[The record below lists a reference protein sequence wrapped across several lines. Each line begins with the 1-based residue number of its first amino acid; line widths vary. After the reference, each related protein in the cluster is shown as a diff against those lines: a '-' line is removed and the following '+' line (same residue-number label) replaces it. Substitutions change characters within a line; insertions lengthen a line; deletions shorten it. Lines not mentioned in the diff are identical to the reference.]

1 MSEPNEPTASRRAVL
16 QLLAGTAAYSA
27 LAASGRKAP
36 TLAVPWSC
44 CAMAISRS
52 SSTPASSG
60 IALPAAGHEAALGDF
75 AASEYVVTHDDRT
88 LDDFTLAEQR
98 LEPVRD
104 AVHGP
109 GRRLTLRG
117 ELGTLE
123 KSVQV
128 TLYERHPGFAILRT
142 SYHNTSDAPLRLA
155 RWVNARIACRPPGTV
170 RHSVHSAAPVTRT
183 AATGCSAL
191 RPVSS
196 RATSWA

>member
-1 MSEPNEPTASRRAVL
+1 MSGQHTSEPNEPTASRRAVL

-27 LAASGRKAP
+27 LGGVGAQGADARGPMVMLRDGDIA
-36 TLAVPWSC
+36 LQFD
-44 CAMAISRS
+44 SRLHS
-52 SSTPASSG
+52 R

-104 AVHGP
+104 ATHGP
-109 GRRLTLRG
+109 GQRLTLRG

-128 TLYERHPGFAILRT
+128 TLYERHPGFVAWSFASGFEPAFAQEGR
-142 SYHNTSDAPLRLA
+142 R
-155 RWVNARIACRPPGTV
+155 
-170 RHSVHSAAPVTRT
+170 
-183 AATGCSAL
+183 
-191 RPVSS
+191 
-196 RATSWA
+196 